1 MAQYAPDVRALQELG
16 QRVFFDDIS
25 APARQACAS
34 CHVAENGWTGPS
46 SRINKN
52 GVAIPGANRRVHAVG
67 GRKPPSNA
75 YASFSPPFGTAPKT
89 NPNPIPPFLFPIFG
103 IPPETTNPVAFLC
116 SIGLGPFCTGGVFW
130 DGRAEGGPTPLVAL
144 PSVTGEGATAHVGL
158 EIFDGKPYHKAAYEE
173 FVGPVADQALGPFP
187 NDVEQNVPDTKVDGP
202 LPGAG
207 FVCRQVKNAKYAE
220 LFTKAWGQ
228 PIKCSGKLVN
238 GVDTE
243 ASLNFK
249 RIGLAISAWQAS
261 PDVNSFS
268 SRRDKGA
275 KIQVPDPVDPTKQI
289 TVLKLPFTTLTPQ
302 ENLGHDLFYGR
313 NDTGNNLVDQIG
325 PDGSVVKDPNTGEP
339 VKVIKNA
346 NCAACHNSHG
356 FGSRGDEANQIYSD
370 HAYHHIGVPANFD
383 IENFDPTDGDAGL
396 AQHADPANP
405 NGGPFA
411 GHYKTPTLRNVDKRK
426 GPKFVKAFMHNGYFK
441 TLEQVVHFYNTSL
454 AKRDPVKCPAGTTAA
469 QAMKRDCWPTAE
481 FDTANQ
487 AGNPPINLLGNLGL
501 TADQEAA
508 IVAYLKTLTDTKTPA
523 KPKPYKAVGY

>member
-75 YASFSPPFGTAPKT
+75 YASFSPPFGTVPSTVTVPAPFF
-89 NPNPIPPFLFPIFG
+89 PPPAVSCALG
-103 IPPETTNPVAFLC
+103 I
-116 SIGLGPFCTGGVFW
+116 GPGCTGGTFW

-144 PSVTGEGATAHVGL
+144 PSVTGKGATAHVGL
-158 EIFDGKPYHKAAYEE
+158 EIFAGKPDHQAAYEK
-173 FVGPVADQALGPFP
+173 FIGPVADQALGPFP

-207 FVCRQVKNAKYAE
+207 FVCRTVKNAKYAE
-220 LFTKAWGQ
+220 LFTKAWGA

-249 RIGLAISAWQAS
+249 RIALAISGWQAS
-261 PDVNSFS
+261 PEVNSFS
-268 SRRDKGA
+268 SKRDKGE
-275 KIQVPDPVDPTKQI
+275 KIQVPDPLDSTKQI

-313 NDTGNNLVDQIG
+313 NDSGLNRLVETPAFPGG
-325 PDGSVVKDPNTGEP
+325 PLVLAP
-339 VKVIKNA
+339 KNA
-346 NCAACHNSHG
+346 GCAFCHNNHNSPFVG
-356 FGSRGDEANQIYSD
+356 PAGSQGNELDQTYAD

-383 IENFDPTDGDAGL
+383 IENFDPTDPDAGVL
-396 AQHADPANP
+396 GHADPSAVVDPKCALSNP
-405 NGGPFA
+405 KATDECTTPLA
-411 GHYKTPTLRNVDKRK
+411 GHVKTPTLRNVDKRK
-426 GPKFVKAFMHNGYFK
+426 TAKFVKAFMHNGYFK
-441 TLEQVVHFYNTSL
+441 SLEQVVHFYNTSIS
-454 AKRDPVKCPAGTTAA
+454 KRDPVKCPAGTTAA

-481 FDTANQ
+481 FDTFNQ
-487 AGNPPINLLGNLGL
+487 AGTIGLLGNLGL
-501 TADQEAA
+501 TADEEAA
-508 IVAYLKTLTDTKTPA
+508 IVAYLKTLTDKDTPA
-523 KPKPYKAVGY
+523 KPKPYKAAGY